1 MNSIELADH
10 LIFRAKHLH
19 EFTITTTVPKNLK
32 FNGHIPFDISVKDD
46 ILSAI
51 VYAVDFDEATTILN
65 NYLEKHT

>member
-10 LIFRAKHLH
+10 LIFRAKHLN
-19 EFTITTTVPKNLK
+19 EFTVTTTVPKNLK